1 MLAPRSRRGFSRPE
15 IGLTQRPNRALS
27 KDLSRFG
34 QMVGVLTQ
42 YPQKEI
48 VMGLFTKN
56 IETLDD
62 AFVHVLQTIY

>member
-1 MLAPRSRRGFSRPE
+1 
-15 IGLTQRPNRALS
+15 
-27 KDLSRFG
+27 
-34 QMVGVLTQ
+34 MVGVLTQ